1 MVIPIEKIKIGDR
14 IRKDFG
20 DIKEL
25 AEDIKENGLINPPV
39 VNKEYVLLAGE
50 RRVRACKSLGWE
62 QIEVRMMDTRDAEHE
77 LNIELSENDVRKG
90 FSKAERVEFM
100 RRLLKIEQVKAAKRK
115 KAGVKVNEDHMAK
128 LPDGVGNAGDKTAE
142 AFGIGRRTME
152 REMQIAKNKN
162 MFSLE
167 EFADW
172 DEGRLSTNKAYMMLK
187 LRLEE
192 AEQKLIEAEENPEV
206 VEVTPK
212 DYQEAKF
219 KAKAFDRETQRLNQK
234 LEEAYRERNKLQE
247 RIEELEKATPEGLD
261 TENLSQNVFYFCT
274 MCNNFIGNVGGLVW
288 LTDRVAEMPDK
299 EKEMFLKAAAS
310 FRDWSLAFTDNLER
324 RLNNERNH
332 NTGTA
337 ELPY

>member
-1 MVIPIEKIKIGDR
+1 MIIPIEKIKVGDR

-25 AEDIKENGLINPPV
+25 AEDIEENGLINPPV
-39 VNKEYVLLAGE
+39 INKEYVLLAGE
-50 RRVRACKSLGWE
+50 RRVKACKSLGWE
-62 QIEVRMMDTRDAEHE
+62 QIEVRMMDTGDAEHE
-77 LNIELSENDVRKG
+77 LNIEISENEVRKD
-90 FSKAERVEFM
+90 FSKSERAEYM
-100 RRLLKIEQVKAAKRK
+100 KRLLRIEKAKAKERMLNPTENFPEGK
-115 KAGVKVNEDHMAK
+115 GEARNKVADQ
-128 LPDGVGNAGDKTAE
+128 
-142 AFGIGRRTME
+142 FGMSGKQME
-152 REMQIAKNKN
+152 KEIAIVDNKD

-167 EFADW
+167 EFASWNEDK
-172 DEGRLSTNKAYMMLK
+172 LSTNKAYQMLK

-212 DYQEAKF
+212 DYQEVKF

-247 RIEELEKATPEGLD
+247 RIEELEKVTPEGLD

-310 FRDWSLAFTDNLER
+310 FKDWSLAFTDNLER

>member
-39 VNKEYVLLAGE
+39 INKEYVLLAGE
-50 RRVRACKSLGWE
+50 RRVKACKSLGWK

-77 LNIELSENDVRKG
+77 LNIEISENEVRKG
-90 FSKAERVEFM
+90 FSKADRANYM
-100 RRLLKIEQVKAAKRK
+100 KRLWKIEQAKAKERQDL
-115 KAGVKVNEDHMAK
+115 GVKLPEGGRAK
-128 LPDGVGNAGDKTAE
+128 DKTAE
-142 AFGIGRRTME
+142 TFGMSRRTME
-152 REMQIAKNKN
+152 KEIAIADNKN

-172 DEGRLSTNKAYMMLK
+172 DEGKLSTNKAFQMLK

-288 LTDRVAEMPDK
+288 LTDRVTEMPDK
-299 EKEMFLKAAAS
+299 EREMFLKAAAS
-310 FRDWSLAFTDNLER
+310 FKDWSLAFTDNLER

>member
-1 MVIPIEKIKIGDR
+1 
-14 IRKDFG
+14 
-20 DIKEL
+20 
-25 AEDIKENGLINPPV
+25 
-39 VNKEYVLLAGE
+39 
-50 RRVRACKSLGWE
+50 
-62 QIEVRMMDTRDAEHE
+62 MMDTRDAEHE
-77 LNIELSENDVRKG
+77 LNIEISENDVRKD
-90 FSKAERVEFM
+90 FSKAERVDYIN
-100 RRLLKIEQVKAAKRK
+100 RLLRIEQAKAKERMLDPRKNFSEGGKAIDNTAKQ
-115 KAGVKVNEDHMAK
+115 
-128 LPDGVGNAGDKTAE
+128 
-142 AFGIGRRTME
+142 FGISGIQARKE
-152 REMQIAKNKN
+152 IAIADDKD

-167 EFADW
+167 EFANW
-172 DEGRLSTNKAYMMLK
+172 DEGKLSTNKAFQMLK

-299 EKEMFLKAAAS
+299 EREMFLKAAAS
-310 FRDWSLAFTDNLER
+310 FKDWSLAFTDNLER
-324 RLNNERNH
+324 RLNDERNH

>member
-39 VNKEYVLLAGE
+39 INKEYVLLAGE
-50 RRVRACKSLGWE
+50 RRVRACKSLGWK
-62 QIEVRMMDTRDAEHE
+62 QIEVRMMDTGDAEHE
-77 LNIELSENDVRKG
+77 LNIEISENEVRKD
-90 FSKAERVEFM
+90 FSKSERAEYM
-100 RRLLKIEQVKAAKRK
+100 KRLLRIEQAKAKERMLDPMENFPEGGAARDKAA
-115 KAGVKVNEDHMAK
+115 EQ
-128 LPDGVGNAGDKTAE
+128 
-142 AFGIGRRTME
+142 FGISGKQME
-152 REMQIAKNKN
+152 KEISIADHKN

-172 DEGRLSTNKAYMMLK
+172 DEGKLSTNKAFQMLK

-288 LTDRVAEMPDK
+288 LTDRVSEMPDK
-299 EKEMFLKAAAS
+299 EREMFLKAAAS
-310 FRDWSLAFTDNLER
+310 FKDWSLAFTDNLER
-324 RLNNERNH
+324 RLNDERNH

>member
-1 MVIPIEKIKIGDR
+1 MIIPIEKIKVGDR

-20 DIKEL
+20 NIKEL

-39 VNKEYVLLAGE
+39 INKEYVLLAGE
-50 RRVRACKSLGWE
+50 RRVRACKFLGWE

-77 LNIELSENDVRKG
+77 LNIEISENDVRKG
-90 FSKAERVEFM
+90 FSKAERVDYM
-100 RRLLKIEQVKAAKRK
+100 SRLYRIEQAKAAERQKSGVQEK
-115 KAGVKVNEDHMAK
+115 IPEGVKGQARDKAAEQFGMSGKQMKKEIFIADH
-128 LPDGVGNAGDKTAE
+128 E
-142 AFGIGRRTME
+142 
-152 REMQIAKNKN
+152 N

-172 DEGRLSTNKAYMMLK
+172 DEGKLSTNKAFQMLK

-288 LTDRVAEMPDK
+288 LTDRVSEMPDK
-299 EKEMFLKAAAS
+299 EREMFLKAAAS
-310 FRDWSLAFTDNLER
+310 FKDWSLAFTDNLER

>member
-1 MVIPIEKIKIGDR
+1 MIIPIEKIKIGDR

-39 VNKEYVLLAGE
+39 INKEYILLAGE

-62 QIEVRMMDTRDAEHE
+62 QIEVRMMDTGDAEHE
-77 LNIELSENDVRKG
+77 LNIEISENEVRKD
-90 FSKAERVEFM
+90 FSRSERAECMKRQKRIEEAKAKERMSEGGKGVENFPPLGKS
-100 RRLLKIEQVKAAKRK
+100 RDA
-115 KAGVKVNEDHMAK
+115 
-128 LPDGVGNAGDKTAE
+128 TAE
-142 AFGIGRRTME
+142 QFGISGRQME
-152 REMQIAKNKN
+152 KEITIADHKN

-172 DEGRLSTNKAYMMLK
+172 DEGKLSTNKAFQMLK

-299 EKEMFLKAAAS
+299 EREMFLKASAS

-324 RLNNERNH
+324 RLNDERNH